1 MKSSRSRLFFGFPA
15 SFAYLNSFQQ
25 WLGFWDPSVH
35 NDNNWRNHT
44 QLLQKVQT
52 DAQEENNA
60 LRSGGEN
67 FWSGWR
73 CVYIF
78 LVLFKWDIMPLFTIY
93 NISIRCPQNASVR
106 FQLKIPH
113 ISFIISFWKC
123 QFWVEAETGCFRACL
138 FKCKWAAASRPVCR
152 IGLCL
157 YRSYLGYSAKNIC
170 MVLIIMSIVLKLCV
184 LA

>member
-1 MKSSRSRLFFGFPA
+1 MKSSRSRLFFDFPA

-44 QLLQKVQT
+44 QLLQKLQT

-93 NISIRCPQNASVR
+93 NISPETYVPRMRQWGFSSKYPTYHLLYHFENVNFEWKQKPAVFVHVSLNANELLLPAP
-106 FQLKIPH
+106 F
-113 ISFIISFWKC
+113 
-123 QFWVEAETGCFRACL
+123 AE
-138 FKCKWAAASRPVCR
+138 
-152 IGLCL
+152 
-157 YRSYLGYSAKNIC
+157 
-170 MVLIIMSIVLKLCV
+170 
-184 LA
+184 